1 MTLTPPTFDVPGGAA
16 RRSYV
21 REMFTAIAPRYDL
34 LNHVL
39 SLNIDR
45 LWRRRAVRRLE
56 WRRAVAGTYLDL
68 CAGTLDLA
76 ATLARRPGFHGTV
89 VGADFV
95 VPMLRLGLGKADGL
109 RAVGADALMLPF
121 PDGAFDGA
129 MIAFGVR
136 NLMDHD
142 RGLVEMA
149 RVIRPGGRLVILEF
163 SMPTTWPVRSIYR
176 LYFRRVL
183 PLVGRMISR
192 HGTAYTY
199 LPNSVQ
205 AFLAPQAL
213 AAAVEAAGFQDV
225 NSESLT
231 LGVAALHWAVRV

>member
-1 MTLTPPTFDVPGGAA
+1 M
-16 RRSYV
+16 

-56 WRRAVAGTYLDL
+56 WRRAAAGTYLDL

-95 VPMLRLGLGKADGL
+95 VPMLRLGLGKAESL
-109 RAVGADALMLPF
+109 RAVGADALTLPF
-121 PDGAFDGA
+121 PDGAFDGV

-149 RVIRPGGRLVILEF
+149 RVVRRGGRLVILEF
-163 SMPTTWPVRSIYR
+163 SMPTAWPVRSIYR
-176 LYFRRVL
+176 FYFRRVL
-183 PLVGRMISR
+183 PLVGRVISR
-192 HGTAYTY
+192 HESAYTY

-205 AFLAPQAL
+205 TFLAPSAL
-213 AAAVEAAGFQDV
+213 AAAVEAAGFRDV
-225 NSESLT
+225 GSESLAF
-231 LGVAALHWAVRV
+231 GIAALHWAVRA